1 MRIATVRT
9 GVALLRR
16 RFSTQD
22 AANNETE
29 EPQKGHVDGRIF
41 HPTLYVLNREQ
52 SDELQLFA
60 LAWLLFL
67 LGVCASCNGTGGE
80 KRHLMRRREAP

>member
-16 RFSTQD
+16 RLSTQD

-41 HPTLYVLNREQ
+41 HSFLFMFLTGNRATNC
-52 SDELQLFA
+52 SCSHWRGCCSCLVFVP
-60 LAWLLFL
+60 LATAR
-67 LGVCASCNGTGGE
+67 VESRGT
-80 KRHLMRRREAP
+80 